1 MATKSNKKGPLGQ
14 ESSYMGNPMKAF
26 REGGQKKIDAYRKGG
41 YNTPINGI
49 PKKAMGGGDDPV
61 KSSTSKQPKLSS
73 VTMANPYAKTNPIRA
88 ALSYKP
94 SSITRPTTTAPV
106 VAPAPV
112 SVTPTPVAIAPVL
125 SPKEKIAQAKA
136 AAQIA
141 KIEGRSS
148 RRTGKNNLKNAK
160 NANLTKQYESGEIN
174 AETPGAKA
182 DRVIKIGETVIGG
195 INAVNKFRQPVGGGG
210 DPFQKRGGS
219 IKTKASIMKKKMGGG
234 IRTKKK

>member
-61 KSSTSKQPKLSS
+61 KSYTSKQPKLSS
-73 VTMANPYAKTNPIRA
+73 VTMANPYAKTNPISA

-112 SVTPTPVAIAPVL
+112 SVTPSPVAAAPT
-125 SPKEKIAQAKA
+125 SFKDKKQTIKEQAKLDKL
-136 AAQIA
+136 QNKIDIKKA
-141 KIEGRSS
+141 KAE
-148 RRTGKNNLKNAK
+148 NLK
-160 NANLTKQYESGEIN
+160 KQYETGERR
-174 AETPGAKA
+174 AETAA
-182 DRVIKIGETVIGG
+182 DKIDRAVKIGETVIGG
-195 INAVNKFRQPVGGGG
+195 MDAVNKFRQPMGGGG